1 MQNRYNY
8 MKTYLIISVIV
19 YVALTSVGATAAL
32 TATLKVYALWGRE
45 PPETLTAAIVNTAAV
60 FAATGFIGVLDM
72 FMTLWTL
79 LRSADWEKEA
89 REEREKERQAR
100 QAESQVRAQERA
112 VESQAQ
118 QKRWEAERETRETE
132 RQAQQRRWEAEREDQ
147 ERRWEAQ
154 RWERQEE
161 RAFQQQV
168 IGQLT
173 AQQERSDLMM
183 TRILELVEQI
193 SNRANGNGSHPAAS
207 NPEP

>member
-1 MQNRYNY
+1 MPFG
-8 MKTYLIISVIV
+8 V
-19 YVALTSVGATAAL
+19 
-32 TATLKVYALWGRE
+32 E

-89 REEREKERQAR
+89 RKEREKEREAR
-100 QAESQVRAQERA
+100 HAESQARAQERA
-112 VESQAQ
+112 TESQARAQEREAESQAQ
-118 QKRWEAERETRETE
+118 QKRWA
-132 RQAQQRRWEAEREDQ
+132 AEREDQ

-154 RWERQEE
+154 RRERQEE

-193 SNRANGNGSHPAAS
+193 SNRANGNGSHPATS

>member
-1 MQNRYNY
+1 
-8 MKTYLIISVIV
+8 
-19 YVALTSVGATAAL
+19 
-32 TATLKVYALWGRE
+32 
-45 PPETLTAAIVNTAAV
+45 
-60 FAATGFIGVLDM
+60 M

-89 REEREKERQAR
+89 RKEREKEREAR
-100 QAESQVRAQERA
+100 QAERQASAQERA
-112 VESQAQ
+112 AESQAQ
-118 QKRWEAERETRETE
+118 QK
-132 RQAQQRRWEAEREDQ
+132 RWEAEREDQ

-154 RWERQEE
+154 RRERQEE

-193 SNRANGNGSHPAAS
+193 SNRSNGNGSHPATS

>member
-118 QKRWEAERETRETE
+118 QKRWEAERED
-132 RQAQQRRWEAEREDQ
+132 QQ
-147 ERRWEAQ
+147 RRWEAQ
-154 RWERQEE
+154 RWERQEA